1 MRRADRLFQIIELL
15 RGKRA
20 VTARRIAQQLHVSE
34 RTVYRDVADLI
45 ASGVPIEGEAGVGY
59 LLRRG
64 FDLPPIMFD
73 RDEIDAVVAGARLVQ
88 SLAGSDLGAAAER
101 VMAKVEAVLPAARRG
116 ELQASRVYA
125 SAFAIRTEVA
135 RLLDRVRGAINRNEV
150 VQFDYTR
157 EDGVPSSRA
166 VRPMSLMYWP
176 PHWLL
181 GGWCELRQDFRVF
194 RLDRVLQLE
203 VLRRTFVEEP
213 GRSFADFMRH
223 MQAE

>member
-15 RGKRA
+15 RGKQA
-20 VTARRIAQQLHVSE
+20 VTARKLAQQLHVSE

-73 RDEIDAVVAGARLVQ
+73 RDEIDAVVTGARLVQ
-88 SLAGSDLGAAAER
+88 ALAGQDLGAAAER
-101 VMAKVEAVLPAARRG
+101 VVAKVEAVLPAPRRA

-125 SAFAIRTEVA
+125 SSFAVRQDVT
-135 RLLDRVRGAINRNEV
+135 RLLDRVRGAINR
-150 VQFDYTR
+150 QQIIQMDYTR
-157 EDGVPSSRA
+157 EDGTDSTRSI
-166 VRPMSLMYWP
+166 RPLSLMYWP
-176 PHWLL
+176 PNWLM

-194 RLDRVLQLE
+194 RLDRVRQLE
-203 VLRRTFVEEP
+203 VMSRTFVEEP
-213 GRSFADFMRH
+213 GRSFADFMRRL
-223 MQAE
+223 QEE

>member
-20 VTARRIAQQLHVSE
+20 VTARRLAQQLKVSE
-34 RTVYRDVADLI
+34 RTVYRDIADLS

-73 RDEIDAVVAGARLVQ
+73 RDEIDAVVAGSRLVQ
-88 SLAGSDLGAAAER
+88 SLAGSGLGDAAER
-101 VMAKVEAVLPAARRG
+101 VLAKVEAVLPPARRG

-125 SAFAIRTEVA
+125 SAYGIRAETA
-135 RLLDRVRGAINRNEV
+135 QKLDAVRGAINALRV

-157 EDGVPSSRA
+157 EDGVATTRA
-166 VRPMSLMYWP
+166 VRPMSVMYWP
-176 PHWLL
+176 PNWLL
-181 GGWCELRQDFRVF
+181 GGWCELRQDFRTF
-194 RLDRVLQLE
+194 RLDRVHRVE
-203 VLRRTFVEEP
+203 VLDRGFVEEP
-213 GRSFADFMRH
+213 GRSFADFVRK